1 MSVAARSIG
10 EAFVTIAGRD
20 RVRDDAASLT
30 ASTIDGL
37 RPRWVVRPASLEQ
50 LSRVLALA
58 CDGRLAVV
66 PRGAGSS
73 LELGSPPSRVDVVLD
88 LTGLDQVI
96 EYNPD
101 DLTITVQAGI
111 SAGALAA
118 RLAPH
123 RQWLALDPPGVAS
136 RTVGGIVATNA
147 SGPRRVRYGTSRD
160 LLLGVRFVQA
170 DGVVTWGGSKVV
182 KSVSGY
188 DVPKLM
194 VGALGTLGVLAEV
207 TLRLHP
213 LPETERSWLVLFENA
228 RAAQALVERVIDS
241 ALQPSRLE
249 LFNER
254 ALRDI
259 SAESAAAGVAVSVG
273 SVDQAVREQGERLTA
288 LAGSSAGR
296 IVPLPDGFWS
306 QAEAAMAPSQSS
318 TVLHVAALSDRLA
331 GTVGAIEDAFGTV
344 APRAEVRLSGCAAL
358 GTLRV
363 LVSGATASET
373 AAVTMRVR
381 ALVAEVGG
389 SVVIAR
395 GSVELRRS
403 VDPWGPVEPQALAL
417 MRALRDEFDPGRVLN
432 PGRYVGGL

>member
-20 RVRDDAASLT
+20 RVREDLAALE

-37 RPRWVVRPASLEQ
+37 RPRWVVRPASVEQ

-58 CDGRLAVV
+58 CDARLAVIPV
-66 PRGAGSS
+66 GAGSS
-73 LELGSPPSRVDVVLD
+73 LELGNPPSRADVVLD
-88 LTGLDQVI
+88 LAGLDQVI

-111 SAGALAA
+111 SGGALAA
-118 RLAPH
+118 SLAAH
-123 RQWLALDPPGVAS
+123 RQWLALDPPGVAA

-147 SGPRRVRYGTSRD
+147 SGPLRGRYGTSRD

-194 VGALGTLGVLAEV
+194 VGALGTLGVLAEL

-213 LPETERSWLVLFENA
+213 LPETERSWLALFENA
-228 RAAQALVERVIDS
+228 RAAQAFVERVVDS

-249 LFNER
+249 VFDER
-254 ALRDI
+254 VLRRV
-259 SAESAAAGVAVSVG
+259 SPESAGAGIAVSIG
-273 SVDQAVREQGERLTA
+273 SVADAVREQGERLA
-288 LAGSSAGR
+288 AIARSSAQR
-296 IVPLPDGFWS
+296 VLPLADGFWS
-306 QAEAAMAPSQSS
+306 QAESAMAPPPGAA
-318 TVLHVAALSDRLA
+318 VLHVASLADRLA
-331 GTVGAIEDAFGTV
+331 GTVGAIEEAFRTV
-344 APRAEVRLSGCAAL
+344 APQADVRLSGCAAL
-358 GTLRV
+358 GTFRV
-363 LVSGATASET
+363 VVSGAGVAET
-373 AAVTMRVR
+373 AAVTTRLR
-381 ALVAEVGG
+381 ALVAEVDG
-389 SVVIAR
+389 SVIVAR
-395 GSVELRRS
+395 GPVELRRA
-403 VDPWGPVEPQALAL
+403 VDPWGPIEPRALAL
-417 MRALRDEFDPGRVLN
+417 MRSLRDEFDPGRVLN